1 MGWLA
6 LIRLALESIVALPKI
21 WDRFLTSD
29 INARLNRLEA
39 KHAAVEAAYELAKN
53 AKTNEEKLNAADSMF
68 SAWASRK

>member
-1 MGWLA
+1 MSIFA
-6 LIRLALESIVALPKI
+6 LIRAALEAIISIPKI

-53 AKTNEEKLNAADSMF
+53 AKTNEEKLSAADSMF